1 MRLTQQ
7 HRFHSSR
14 IFDVNTKHHKTQK
27 VLQRS
32 DHSLYVYRIFV
43 TVILIRGRE
52 GKMDFKIGQKQ
63 SQTIS

>member
-14 IFDVNTKHHKTQK
+14 IFDVHTKHHKTQK

-43 TVILIRGRE
+43 TVILIQGRE
-52 GKMDFKIGQKQ
+52 NKKI
-63 SQTIS
+63 